1 MDFNPEPGCAICN
14 ILSGGVDDEV
24 VLETNYWRAVLAPDQ
39 MYLGR
44 MFLTSRQHVGETE
57 DLGFEAWMELRH
69 VIWRLRGMAVKGLGA
84 THMTH
89 AFLMNNAYAEDPPC
103 PHVHAHVRPRYRDRQ
118 IIDGV
123 VFSDSAF
130 GSHHKRGPT
139 GDAGNNRREDAFSSV
154 ATLRCEVVFAVD
166 HLGPPRS
173 YF

>member
-1 MDFNPEPGCAICN
+1 
-14 ILSGGVDDEV
+14 
-24 VLETNYWRAVLAPDQ
+24 
-39 MYLGR
+39 

-69 VIWRLRGMAVKGLGA
+69 VIWRLRGMAVNGLGA

-118 IIDGV
+118 IIDGI

-130 GSHHKRGPT
+130 GSHHKRGPNEVFEVT
-139 GDAGNNRREDAFSSV
+139 REMLATIGEKMRSAPVPRFGVKLYLRWTTLVRRIVIFS
-154 ATLRCEVVFAVD
+154 
-166 HLGPPRS
+166 
-173 YF
+173 Y